1 MSLVFYWK
9 ISNMTDQIGI
19 EIKKAREH
27 KRLTQSEMADRLGI
41 NKRQYQRYEA
51 GDSIT
56 IAALIQIGDI
66 LGTNFFSVFS
76 GNDDTESRLNS
87 YSEQLTRVLQLL
99 QVSLD
104 ETAEIRAFVQKKD
117 LRVVKEEVN
126 KKLAHGLKVGK

>member
-1 MSLVFYWK
+1 
-9 ISNMTDQIGI
+9 MTDQIGI